1 MKVIT
6 EKRASD
12 YRLVKAD
19 YHRGFLW
26 ATFRREDGTT
36 FDLTFRNTEVA
47 QMLRHGFGMAAEM
60 HRLRDEPGGVDVCR
74 EVMRI
79 ADLIEADGN

>member
-6 EKRASD
+6 DRKASE
-12 YRLVKAD
+12 YRFVKAE
-19 YHRGFLW
+19 YANGILW

-36 FDLTFRNTEVA
+36 FDLTFRNTELA
-47 QMLRHGFGMAAEM
+47 QMIRVGFGLAAEM
-60 HRLRDEPGGVDVCR
+60 HRVKGQSGGMDVCR

-79 ADLIEADGN
+79 ADLIDSDQ

>member
-6 EKRASD
+6 DNKSSD

-36 FDLTFRNTEVA
+36 FDLTFRNTELA
-47 QMLRHGFGMAAEM
+47 FMLRTAFGMAAEM
-60 HRLRDEPGGVDVCR
+60 HRVNGQPGGMDVCR
-74 EVMRI
+74 EVMRM
-79 ADLIEADGN
+79 ADLIDSDQ

>member
-6 EKRASD
+6 DKKASD

-36 FDLTFRNTEVA
+36 FDLTFRNTELA
-47 QMLRHGFGMAAEM
+47 QMLRTGFGMAAEM
-60 HRLRDEPGGVDVCR
+60 HNLRGEVGGVDICR

-79 ADLIEADGN
+79 ADIIDADG